1 MYISPSL
8 LKIFDAFQCGS
19 DPFSNSDF
27 NSINTHHSCNTYRPI
42 CYWAPSITYPLSS
55 VTRTF
60 TPLKSVRKWV
70 DVGAGVICRSESLG
84 FSGRPT
90 LTTKLTVVPLPKP
103 SLSIQMWPSIRFTN
117 LQHHKQQFN
126 MKRRPRFLKQKHI

>member
-1 MYISPSL
+1 MCISPTV
-8 LKIFDAFQCGS
+8 LKIFDAVQCRS
-19 DPFSNSDF
+19 MRFNVVQTHSPIQTSTTLTHIIAAKHTDPYV
-27 NSINTHHSCNTYRPI
+27 TGHQGTV
-42 CYWAPSITYPLSS
+42 TYPLSS

-70 DVGAGVICRSESLG
+70 DTGAGVICRSESLG

-90 LTTKLTVVPLPKP
+90 LTTKITVVPLPKP

-117 LQHHKQQFN
+117 LQHHKQQFTN
-126 MKRRPRFLKQKHI
+126 ETET